1 MILVLRAYFL
11 LVPMGLFGI
20 SPELSFDRA
29 IENMTISLAV
39 LITEI
44 SPNGCLQFHYKQHNS
59 EILLLDLAIPK
70 MS

>member
-20 SPELSFDRA
+20 SPELSFGRA

-39 LITEI
+39 LTTQI
-44 SPNGCLQFHYKQHNS
+44 SPTWLSTISLQTTQF
-59 EILLLDLAIPK
+59 
-70 MS
+70 

>member
-20 SPELSFDRA
+20 SPELSFGRA
-29 IENMTISLAV
+29 IENMTISLTV
-39 LITEI
+39 LTTQI

-59 EILLLDLAIPK
+59 EILLLDLVMPI